1 MARNAVGNKVKVT
14 INEIY
19 WYHSILLSL
28 LFNSIMQSV
37 NMINMLHEVFRMQ
50 FSIDRWAREESS
62 PSPVNSAP
70 QGGGITMNRIAGID
84 HITLCVENLDATE
97 FLFTK
102 VLGFEVIWS
111 ARGVG
116 SDKSSMDTVVVQRGE
131 ARVALMRGRD
141 KTMKSQINEFIEKY
155 GQGVQHFALEVD
167 DIDAVC
173 REWEALGVQ
182 FSGPVKEGRDGF
194 GPLKQ
199 RFTYPLFP
207 VSGLFIE
214 LIQREHGGEKA
225 KTFVR
230 STVESLYQDI
240 EREQASGLSRTIID
254 YNASLPASLAPM
266 EKKPLKRAS

>member
-1 MARNAVGNKVKVT
+1 
-14 INEIY
+14 
-19 WYHSILLSL
+19 
-28 LFNSIMQSV
+28 
-37 NMINMLHEVFRMQ
+37 
-50 FSIDRWAREESS
+50 
-62 PSPVNSAP
+62 
-70 QGGGITMNRIAGID
+70 MNRIAGID
-84 HITLCVENLDATE
+84 HITLCVENLDTTE

-111 ARGVG
+111 ARDVG
-116 SDKSSMDTVVVQRGE
+116 SDKSSMDTVVVQRGA

-230 STVESLYQDI
+230 STVESLYRDI
-240 EREQASGLSRTIID
+240 EREQASGLARTIID
-254 YNASLPASLAPM
+254 YNSSLTPM
-266 EKKPLKRAS
+266 EKKPLKQAS

>member
-1 MARNAVGNKVKVT
+1 
-14 INEIY
+14 
-19 WYHSILLSL
+19 
-28 LFNSIMQSV
+28 
-37 NMINMLHEVFRMQ
+37 
-50 FSIDRWAREESS
+50 
-62 PSPVNSAP
+62 
-70 QGGGITMNRIAGID
+70 MNRIAGID
-84 HITLCVENLDATE
+84 HITLCVENLDTTE

-111 ARGVG
+111 ARDVG
-116 SDKSSMDTVVVQRGE
+116 SDKSSMDTVVVQRGA

-230 STVESLYQDI
+230 STVESLYRDI
-240 EREQASGLSRTIID
+240 EREQASGLARTIID
-254 YNASLPASLAPM
+254 YNSSLTPV
-266 EKKPLKRAS
+266 EKKPLKQAS